1 MEIERLISSD
11 SHVGR
16 SHDDVKAHL
25 ATKFHDA
32 YDEATGAFAQRS
44 ATGNAG
50 AQAANMQRYNH
61 PARGRPGHHD
71 PHARLEDMDIDGVD
85 AEVLY
90 CDVSAY
96 RYLYKMKEG
105 WQEGTRAFNDALVDF
120 ASVDPKRLVVS
131 YQIPIHEIDVAVQE
145 VERVAELGGKSLQLP
160 VFPAE
165 LGFDD
170 YFHERYD
177 PLWSAIQAADLP
189 ICCHI
194 GHNAALDDLQRR
206 DPTPQNAVMVPM
218 AGMSAG
224 EALGMW
230 VVTGVLERFSGLKVV
245 FVEPG
250 LGWVAWYLYIIDD
263 MATRQKYDLPGITE
277 LPSFYFKRNVFLTF
291 IEEPDAVQLLRHR
304 LGTRNIMWST
314 DYPHPVSSWPNSR
327 KIAAEQTAGMSAE
340 DRDLVLAGNAA
351 RVWNL

>member
-16 SHDDVKAHL
+16 SHDQVKAHL
-25 ATKFHDA
+25 ASKYHEA
-32 YDEATGAFAQRS
+32 YDGATGMFAQRS

-61 PARGRPGHHD
+61 PARNRPGHHD
-71 PHARLEDMDIDGVD
+71 PRARLEDMDIDGVD

-160 VFPAE
+160 VFPNE

-170 YFHERYD
+170 YFH
-177 PLWSAIQAADLP
+177 
-189 ICCHI
+189 
-194 GHNAALDDLQRR
+194 
-206 DPTPQNAVMVPM
+206 
-218 AGMSAG
+218 
-224 EALGMW
+224 
-230 VVTGVLERFSGLKVV
+230 
-245 FVEPG
+245 
-250 LGWVAWYLYIIDD
+250 
-263 MATRQKYDLPGITE
+263 
-277 LPSFYFKRNVFLTF
+277 RNVFLTF

-304 LGTRNIMWST
+304 LGTRNIMWSS

-327 KIAAEQTAGMSAE
+327 KIAEEQTAGMSAE